1 MCSKLLLIYKSNAEG
16 KFEQTSSIGY
26 NSWLHLEAPTSSEIE
41 HVAAAL
47 AVPSDFLT
55 DSLDIEERP
64 RIEERDGAVL
74 FVIHIPY
81 DQIDVESSSH
91 DVKYRTIPMGI
102 IHTKNHLITIC
113 REELPFMKDLFN
125 GEMTLFET
133 HMKTRNTLKILSITA
148 RAYIDFLATIEREIT
163 LAEKELAK
171 SYRNSELYTLL
182 YLNESL
188 IYMVTSL
195 KQMKFTMQKIL
206 HGSSIELD
214 EDDANVLED
223 VLIEIDQAYEVTE
236 INQTN
241 LNNIMDAYG
250 NVIQNNVSQV
260 LKLLASFTIILS
272 VPTLIATIYG
282 MNVPLP
288 YQNESNAFWGVI
300 VFIILLTG
308 LSTFI
313 FYKKNYFTR

>member
-1 MCSKLLLIYKSNAEG
+1 MLLIYKSNAAG
-16 KFEQTSSIGY
+16 KYEQTSNIGY

-41 HVAAAL
+41 RVVTAL
-47 AVPSDFLT
+47 SVPSDFLT

-64 RIEERDGAVL
+64 RIEERNGAVL
-74 FVIHIPY
+74 MVIHVPY
-81 DQIDVESSSH
+81 DQIDVESSSQ

-102 IHTKNHLITIC
+102 IHTKNHMITIC
-113 REELPFMKDLFN
+113 KEELPFMKELFN
-125 GEMTLFET
+125 GRIPLFET
-133 HMKTRNTLKILSITA
+133 HLKTRNILNILSITA
-148 RAYIDFLATIEREIT
+148 RAYIHFLATIEREIT
-163 LAEKELAK
+163 LAENELAK

-195 KQMKFTMQKIL
+195 KQMKYTMQKIL
-206 HGSSIELD
+206 QGSNIYLD
-214 EDDANVLED
+214 EDDTSVLDD

-272 VPTLIATIYG
+272 VPMLIASIYG

-288 YQNESNAFWGVI
+288 YQNASNAFWVVI
-300 VFIILLTG
+300 VIMFLLTG
-308 LSTFI
+308 LSSFV
-313 FYKKNYFTR
+313 FYKKNYFSR

>member
-1 MCSKLLLIYKSNAEG
+1 MLLIYKSNSEG
-16 KFEQTSSIGY
+16 KLEKTSNIGY

-41 HVAAAL
+41 RVVTAL
-47 AVPSDFLT
+47 AIPTDFLT
-55 DSLDIEERP
+55 DSLDLEERP
-64 RIEERDGAVL
+64 RIEERNGSVL
-74 FVIHIPY
+74 MVIHVPY
-81 DQIDVESSSH
+81 DQLDVESSDQ

-102 IHTKNHLITIC
+102 IHTKNHMITIC

-125 GEMTLFET
+125 GQLTLCET
-133 HMKTRNTLKILSITA
+133 HMKTRNTLNILSITA
-148 RAYIDFLATIEREIT
+148 RAYIRFLATIEREIT

-206 HGSSIELD
+206 QGNNLKLD
-214 EDDANVLED
+214 EDDASILDNVF
-223 VLIEIDQAYEVTE
+223 IEIEQAYEVTE

-272 VPTLIATIYG
+272 VPMLIASIYG

-288 YQNESNAFWGVI
+288 SQNASNAFWVVI
-300 VFIILLTG
+300 VVMTLLTG
-308 LSTFI
+308 FSTFV
-313 FYKKNYFTR
+313 FYKKNYFSR

>member
-1 MCSKLLLIYKSNAEG
+1 MLLIYKSNSEG
-16 KFEQTSSIGY
+16 KLEQSSSIGY
-26 NSWLHLEAPTSSEIE
+26 NSWLHLEAPTSSELDR
-41 HVAAAL
+41 VVTAL

-74 FVIHIPY
+74 MVIHVPY
-81 DQIDVESSSH
+81 NQLDVESSSH
-91 DVKYRTIPMGI
+91 NVKYRTIPMGI
-102 IHTKNHLITIC
+102 IHTENHMITIC
-113 REELPFMKDLFN
+113 QEELPSIKNLFN
-125 GEMTLFET
+125 DGMTLFET
-133 HMKTRNTLKILSITA
+133 HMKRRNTLTILSITA
-148 RAYIDFLATIEREIT
+148 RAYIRFLATIEREINK
-163 LAEKELAK
+163 AEKELAK

-195 KQMKFTMQKIL
+195 KQMKFTMQKTL
-206 HGSSIELD
+206 LSSNIQLD
-214 EDDANVLED
+214 EGDANILDD

-272 VPTLIATIYG
+272 VPMLIASIYG

-288 YQNESNAFWGVI
+288 YQDASNAFWV
-300 VFIILLTG
+300 VVVVMVVLTG
-308 LSTFI
+308 LSTLV

>member
-1 MCSKLLLIYKSNAEG
+1 M
-16 KFEQTSSIGY
+16 
-26 NSWLHLEAPTSSEIE
+26 
-41 HVAAAL
+41 
-47 AVPSDFLT
+47 
-55 DSLDIEERP
+55 
-64 RIEERDGAVL
+64 
-74 FVIHIPY
+74 VIHVPY
-81 DQIDVESSSH
+81 DQLDVESSSQ

-102 IHTKNHLITIC
+102 IHTKNHMITIC

-125 GEMTLFET
+125 GKLTLCET
-133 HMKTRNTLKILSITA
+133 HLKMRNTLNILSITA
-148 RAYIDFLATIEREIT
+148 RAYIRFLATIEREIT

-195 KQMKFTMQKIL
+195 KQMKFTMQKIVQGNNL
-206 HGSSIELD
+206 KLD
-214 EDDANVLED
+214 EDDASILDD
-223 VLIEIDQAYEVTE
+223 VLIEIEQAYEVTE

-272 VPTLIATIYG
+272 VPMLIASIYG

-288 YQNESNAFWGVI
+288 YQNASNAFWV
-300 VFIILLTG
+300 VVVVMVLFTG
-308 LSTFI
+308 LSTFV
-313 FYKKNYFTR
+313 FYKKKYFSR

>member
-1 MCSKLLLIYKSNAEG
+1 MLLTYKSNSEG
-16 KFEQTSSIGY
+16 KLEKTSTIGY
-26 NSWLHLEAPTSSEIE
+26 NSWLHLESPTSSEIE
-41 HVAAAL
+41 RVVTAL
-47 AVPSDFLT
+47 AIPSDFLT

-64 RIEERDGAVL
+64 RIEERNGAVL
-74 FVIHIPY
+74 MVIHVPY
-81 DQIDVESSSH
+81 DQLDVENSNQ

-102 IHTKNHLITIC
+102 IHTKNHMITIC

-125 GEMTLFET
+125 GELTLFET
-133 HMKTRNTLKILSITA
+133 HMKTRNSLNILSITA
-148 RAYIDFLATIEREIT
+148 RAYLRFLATIEREIT

-206 HGSSIELD
+206 QGNNLKLE
-214 EDDANVLED
+214 EDDASILDD
-223 VLIEIDQAYEVTE
+223 VFIEIEQAYEVTE

-272 VPTLIATIYG
+272 VPMLIASIYG

-288 YQNESNAFWGVI
+288 YQNASNAFWVVI
-300 VFIILLTG
+300 VVMVLLTG
-308 LSTFI
+308 FSTFV
-313 FYKKNYFTR
+313 FYKKNYFSQ